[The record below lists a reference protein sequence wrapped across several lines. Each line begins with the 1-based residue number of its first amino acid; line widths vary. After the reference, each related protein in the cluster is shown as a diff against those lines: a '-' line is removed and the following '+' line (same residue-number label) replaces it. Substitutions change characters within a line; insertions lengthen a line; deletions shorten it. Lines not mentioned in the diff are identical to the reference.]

1 MNPLTIPQPGA
12 PAPDFRLRGPG
23 GVFYSLSEFRGE
35 KHVLL
40 AFYPLA
46 FSPVC
51 AHQLPE
57 IEAAMPRLREAGVEV
72 FGISVDSYHA
82 NAAFARALR
91 LSFPLLSDWRR
102 EASTAY
108 GTLIPEAGLSG
119 RALFLVD
126 RDGRIA
132 WSEVSEDSDSLEHIP
147 SPDRAL
153 AALEAAPRD

>member
-1 MNPLTIPQPGA
+1 MTLPEPLPPGA

-23 GVFYSLSEFRGE
+23 GVFYTLSEFRGE

-40 AFYPLA
+40 AFFPLA

-51 AHQLPE
+51 SHQLPE
-57 IEAAMPRLREAGVEV
+57 LQAALPTLEAADITV
-72 FGISVDSYHA
+72 FGISVDSHYA

-91 LSFPLLSDWRR
+91 LSFPLLSDWKR
-102 EASTAY
+102 ETSAAY
-108 GTLIPEAGLSG
+108 GVLIPEANMSG

-126 RDGRIA
+126 RQGRVV
-132 WSEVSEDSDSLEHIP
+132 WSEASENPGAVDQIP
-147 SPDRAL
+147 SPARAL